1 MGMNRGALNERIPHQ
16 GLWSPGEDGWMGTQ
30 AEDGPAF
37 LANIR
42 EAKGRH
48 TSRIWWLDFR
58 YFPFKCPFLFNVLI
72 GVWLLYTVLLVS
84 AVQRSESA
92 IIVVVF
98 SCSVVMENWHQ
109 RNFLEKNYFKGLCPQ
124 DKHTKKKKKRLCKRT
139 LWELW
144 REKYCD
150 AIYKFTSPS
159 RSHLDA
165 YRLLSPTNYWLLLQY
180 YDHMWQQIWDINK
193 PTKHN

>member
-98 SCSVVMENWHQ
+98 SCSVVSS
-109 RNFLEKNYFKGLCPQ
+109 FLQTHGAQPARLLCPGHFPG
-124 DKHTKKKKKRLCKRT
+124 KNTGVGCH
-139 LWELW
+139 
-144 REKYCD
+144 
-150 AIYKFTSPS
+150 F
-159 RSHLDA
+159 
-165 YRLLSPTNYWLLLQY
+165 LLSVSSWPRDRTHVFCIGRWILYHRATWGVY
-180 YDHMWQQIWDINK
+180 R
-193 PTKHN
+193 